1 MDDLALCEANNA
13 PLTPITFLKRASEC
27 YPNRTSIIYGETRFT
42 WPQTYDRCCRLAASL
57 LSLNIAKNDIV
68 CHFLSLSLQQIFL
81 FKFVQKCTVGVRKQI

>member
-1 MDDLALCEANNA
+1 MDNLALCEANNA

-68 CHFLSLSLQQIFL
+68 CHFLSLSNKSFC
-81 FKFVQKCTVGVRKQI
+81 FV